1 MIDFLLATDLPGIDD
16 YWRPVALPSVL
27 TLLGAILFWVLKSRR
42 AKGLSA
48 PTKWLGVAPMVVG
61 AILGLG
67 PFNNIRDP
75 FYNSSVRILGD
86 KTVWGHYGAFV
97 IPVLGIVTLGLWHLL
112 DIFAPQG
119 GDDGDE
125 LE

>member
-48 PTKWLGVAPMVVG
+48 PTKWLGVARS
-61 AILGLG
+61 A
-67 PFNNIRDP
+67 
-75 FYNSSVRILGD
+75 
-86 KTVWGHYGAFV
+86 
-97 IPVLGIVTLGLWHLL
+97 
-112 DIFAPQG
+112 
-119 GDDGDE
+119 
-125 LE
+125 